1 MREARLP
8 GFRGWAVGFALM
20 TDQGGHV
27 NGTPQGK
34 DESNDPYAYLRG
46 VLPESESASY
56 LPPTDDVLDAVPA
69 DNDEGTRRSRRQ
81 AISRRELRAATAA
94 PAPAPTRR
102 LPGRILAL
110 IVFGAAVVVS
120 VIVLVIVNLAG
131 DGDDADPTAGS
142 GATSV
147 ATDATSG
154 SSQVATELAGPLYEK
169 LPRSVTGGAVS
180 EDGPSGAVYE
190 LQDPGYITNPIVPA
204 NSLESYVG
212 VFAGPD
218 LTALEVATGEEDGEA
233 SADPEAQTAVDVN
246 LTATRWGSPEAALA
260 DATATAAALGTP
272 VAQGVVFPDDN
283 LGTYW
288 VFNNDGLVTLV
299 WHDGDL
305 GSFSVIS
312 EGEGSALDFYY
323 GLSF

>member
-1 MREARLP
+1 
-8 GFRGWAVGFALM
+8 M
-20 TDQGGHV
+20 TDRGGHV
-27 NGTPQGK
+27 NGTPKGE
-34 DESNDPYAYLRG
+34 DGSTDPYAYLRG
-46 VLPESESASY
+46 VLPEPESASY

-69 DNDEGTRRSRRQ
+69 ETDEPTRRSRRQ
-81 AISRRELRAATAA
+81 SISRRELRAAPTA
-94 PAPAPTRR
+94 RR

-110 IVFGAAVVVS
+110 LVFGAAVLIS
-120 VIVLVIVNLAG
+120 VIVLAVVNLT
-131 DGDDADPTAGS
+131 DDDADPNPGT
-142 GATSV
+142 GATS
-147 ATDATSG
+147 TSPDATSG
-154 SSQVATELAGPLYEK
+154 SSQAATDLAGPLYEK
-169 LPRSVTGGAVS
+169 LPRTVTGGAVS

-190 LQDPGYITNPIVPA
+190 LQDPGYLTNQVIPENA
-204 NSLESYVG
+204 LESYVG

-218 LTALEVATGEEDGEA
+218 LTQLAGATDEEDGEA
-233 SADPEAQTAVDVN
+233 SADPDAQTAVDVT
-246 LTATRWGSPEAALA
+246 LTATRWGSAEAALA
-260 DATATAAALGTP
+260 DATAVATALGTP

-305 GSFSVIS
+305 GSFTVVS